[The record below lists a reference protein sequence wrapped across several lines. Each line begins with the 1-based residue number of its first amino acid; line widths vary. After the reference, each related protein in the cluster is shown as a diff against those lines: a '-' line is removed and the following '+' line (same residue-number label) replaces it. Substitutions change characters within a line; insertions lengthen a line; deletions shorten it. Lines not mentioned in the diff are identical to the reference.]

1 MLYVHVPG
9 MVSRS
14 PGGSEGMM
22 AVIATV
28 LVALWLTVSEA
39 KTEMMCLETKDGE
52 EVPFTLTAAGQVYKQ
67 ADGFVYVGGAITENW
82 DLKCRGNASNVER
95 TGVLMTV

>member
-1 MLYVHVPG
+1 
-9 MVSRS
+9 
-14 PGGSEGMM
+14 MM

-67 ADGFVYVGGAITENW
+67 ADGFVYVGGAITANW
-82 DLKCRGNASNVER
+82 DLKCQGNASNVER